1 MVFGMTEI
9 FHKAFYPLPGGPVGW
24 GGKGRIDTKGDGE
37 GDGEGGGEGGGEGE
51 AEGDGDGE
59 GKGGGGGLVING
71 FGSFP
76 GQWGALLM
84 SQEF

>member
-37 GDGEGGGEGGGEGE
+37 GDGEGGGEGE

-59 GKGGGGGLVING
+59 G
-71 FGSFP
+71 
-76 GQWGALLM
+76 
-84 SQEF
+84 